1 MGDRMM
7 LELGAQTRAAQ
18 LVADAVPEVVGVL
31 DGLGRQISAVAGGF
45 RGASAAGLAEALGE
59 WFTAVKALPAV
70 MSSYA
75 AALAAVDRAAAAA
88 DATGADALT
97 DGGSGLDMGPR

>member
-18 LVADAVPEVVGVL
+18 LVADAVPEVVDVL
-31 DGLGRQISAVAGGF
+31 EGLGRQIDAAAGGF

-75 AALAAVDRAAAAA
+75 AALAAVDRAAALADSTGSGALAA
-88 DATGADALT
+88 
-97 DGGSGLDMGPR
+97 GGSGLNMGPR